1 MLKKPAIDENIKI
14 SYETLWKAIIR
25 PPRDEYYTDELGPS
39 TFKLLNKTYHR
50 KDYTILNEQ
59 GLKLKLSFIEPDP
72 QNRPTEIMPV
82 VIYLHANSSCRIEG
96 LDMKNL
102 LLVNNIN
109 LCVFDFAGSG
119 QSEGEYIS
127 LGYYEQKDT
136 KCVID
141 FIEKQPGVG
150 KIGLWGR
157 SMGAATCLLYAGS
170 DKKKRISCI
179 CVDSPFADFR
189 RLAKEMCLNIIKIP
203 HFFIDI
209 AISVIGKTVKNKNGT
224 NINKIKPIK
233 CVENILV
240 PAIFVHAVNDELV
253 PFQHSVD
260 LCQVYEGE
268 KKLIPCE
275 GGHNSKREKFVI
287 VEIVRFF
294 YKYLVYDDEEEKNK
308 KNKDNKEKEDE
319 KNIVINENNSINS
332 INSKNNG
339 NKDNK
344 NENYKKFQRSDSGF
358 DQL

>member
-1 MLKKPAIDENIKI
+1 MLKNPSLDENIKI

-25 PPRDEYYTDELGPS
+25 PPRDEYYTDELGSP
-39 TFKLLNKTYHR
+39 TFILLNKTYHR

-59 GLKLKLSFIEPDP
+59 GLQLKLSFIEPDP
-72 QNRPTEIMPV
+72 QNRPKEIMPV

-127 LGYYEQKDT
+127 LGYYEQKDV

-141 FIEKQPGVG
+141 FIEKLPGVG

-157 SMGAATCLLYAGS
+157 SMGAATCLLYTGV
-170 DKKKRISCI
+170 DNKRISCI

-189 RLAKEMCLNIIKIP
+189 RLAKEMCLNVIKIP
-203 HFFIDI
+203 NFFIDI

-233 CVENILV
+233 SVENIFI

-294 YKYLVYDDEEEKNK
+294 YKYLVYKDDNNDNENNENKNE
-308 KNKDNKEKEDE
+308 NENYSKEKE
-319 KNIVINENNSINS
+319 NIVINESNSIKNNDNKSNNS
-332 INSKNNG
+332 
-339 NKDNK
+339 
-344 NENYKKFQRSDSGF
+344 ENYKKFQRSDSGF